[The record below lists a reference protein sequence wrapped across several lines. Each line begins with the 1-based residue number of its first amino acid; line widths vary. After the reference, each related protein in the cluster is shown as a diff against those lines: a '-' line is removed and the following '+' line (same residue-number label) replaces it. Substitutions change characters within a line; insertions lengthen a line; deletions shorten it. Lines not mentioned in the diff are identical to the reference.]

1 MKITAPL
8 FLWTQL
14 FVVAHAQVHSKKPA
28 RKTKSGRYAYV
39 TTRVSLNADLYKSIK
54 NEVEARSDFW
64 VLFFFSYRIVS
75 FRYQDKQTR
84 HTANNP

>member
-1 MKITAPL
+1 MSMKITAPL

-54 NEVEARSDFW
+54 NEVEARSDF
-64 VLFFFSYRIVS
+64 
-75 FRYQDKQTR
+75 
-84 HTANNP
+84 